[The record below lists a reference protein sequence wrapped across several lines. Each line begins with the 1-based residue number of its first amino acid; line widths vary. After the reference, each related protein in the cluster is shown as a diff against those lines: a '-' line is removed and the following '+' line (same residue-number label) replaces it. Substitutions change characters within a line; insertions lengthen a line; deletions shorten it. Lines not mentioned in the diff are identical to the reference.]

1 MHTLEAVL
9 PSESFVGF
17 HVPKAKSPLLY
28 WSRRH
33 DKRDPLAFAYAMPMA
48 DEPAVIDSSQ
58 APIMFNAERYGGE
71 GLGGNGGGARCGL
84 LGDIQVKGIGR
95 NPLAGISTDKFH
107 SHGGASLSECILD
120 ALWGEIASAVLP
132 YGASRCWAIIRIAG
146 TVPRRYSKTG
156 ESPGQ
161 ARAIVLREPALRPAH
176 FMRSIYFDAGNGQQD
191 RLVDVR
197 RTRQAIQ
204 YLPRALATTLGK
216 SNSDEPEC
224 TDVDR
229 IDALL
234 VEWCMRCARQLAA
247 ARAKRLMHGSLTASN
262 IGFDGRWLDFG
273 SMSAVSDY
281 GRLIL
286 PRGAPDF
293 LNEEKTIYHTLH
305 DLVFYINK
313 YIGANNGSKAL
324 IADKYCGVLRDMLSE
339 HEGFEFEKL
348 TGLPLEAFEMADP
361 VARTKLQRAIRAIRA
376 AGNSTAFTILSDDN
390 NYLPIMPEKMGRYK
404 LNEILQTVGDTS
416 TPVESHD
423 KVKSLLPDE
432 SMRREFLSSYWSIR
446 NDWMLSLNSQ
456 EKIAAKS
463 FVSVNSER
471 LNMDLRRLYRTNLY
485 PMIERIGDSHPSVSE
500 MIDDLVGE
508 AKFHL
513 SECRVGFARNPAWS
527 IPGRVDAVD
536 YLLSGGLNR
545 EKWEKFV
552 SLGEQTIEKLS

>member
-1 MHTLEAVL
+1 
-9 PSESFVGF
+9 
-17 HVPKAKSPLLY
+17 
-28 WSRRH
+28 
-33 DKRDPLAFAYAMPMA
+33 
-48 DEPAVIDSSQ
+48 
-58 APIMFNAERYGGE
+58 
-71 GLGGNGGGARCGL
+71 
-84 LGDIQVKGIGR
+84 
-95 NPLAGISTDKFH
+95 
-107 SHGGASLSECILD
+107 
-120 ALWGEIASAVLP
+120 
-132 YGASRCWAIIRIAG
+132 
-146 TVPRRYSKTG
+146 
-156 ESPGQ
+156 
-161 ARAIVLREPALRPAH
+161 
-176 FMRSIYFDAGNGQQD
+176 
-191 RLVDVR
+191 
-197 RTRQAIQ
+197 
-204 YLPRALATTLGK
+204 
-216 SNSDEPEC
+216 
-224 TDVDR
+224 
-229 IDALL
+229 
-234 VEWCMRCARQLAA
+234 
-247 ARAKRLMHGSLTASN
+247 
-262 IGFDGRWLDFG
+262 
-273 SMSAVSDY
+273 VSDY